1 MNILIIED
9 DPIIAQA
16 VQQRLETEPG
26 VAVDWVG
33 DIAALQQWRG
43 SPDLALLDLN
53 LPDSSSLK
61 TVAQFRRRF
70 PDLPVI
76 IISALD
82 ATEVKIESLRTGAD
96 DYLAKPFS
104 LDELAAR
111 VAALMRRAG
120 QASEAT
126 ADLRWEVN
134 ARRVLR
140 RGRVLALTPLEYEI
154 FQLLAE
160 RPGCA
165 MSRAECLNR
174 LVGSNFYGY
183 DRVVDVHIG
192 HLRKKLGPDGHA
204 IIETVRAF
212 GYRFN
217 AAVAMEVMA

>member
-192 HLRKKLGPDGHA
+192 HLRKKLGPDGDA